1 MKNKNLT
8 LSLLSTMMKEL
19 EIKHQDEGNAFENEP
34 KRKMSMRMVSGD
46 KTKEKFKCDICN
58 VNFGQKG
65 TLKNHIAFVHKEKK
79 PFKRE
84 ICDRIFR
91 SKIFLEE
98 NIAGAHEV

>member
-1 MKNKNLT
+1 
-8 LSLLSTMMKEL
+8 
-19 EIKHQDEGNAFENEP
+19 
-34 KRKMSMRMVSGD
+34 MRHL
-46 KTKEKFKCDICN
+46 N

>member
-1 MKNKNLT
+1 
-8 LSLLSTMMKEL
+8 MMKEL

-65 TLKNHIAFVHKEKK
+65 TLKNHIVFVHKEKK